1 MTKMRKVK
9 RSIATAV
16 FVWVGRRMLGRVHKQ
31 MLKSVTGKPRAAKP
45 TTSRIGRIRAA
56 ARLRRPTASGAAH
69 QQPSRAR
76 RRTAQGFAFALL
88 SAAAV
93 AALKVGVDHVIE
105 SEREQH
111 LVTPDFDVFAD
122 DDE

>member
-9 RSIATAV
+9 RSLATAV
-16 FVWVGRRMLGRVHKQ
+16 LVWLGRRMLGRVQKQ
-31 MLKSVTGKPRAAKP
+31 TLKSVTRKPKPRKSKA
-45 TTSRIGRIRAA
+45 GRANPVT
-56 ARLRRPTASGAAH
+56 RLRRPARS
-69 QQPSRAR
+69 QPVVAKKPGRGR
-76 RRTAQGFAFALL
+76 RRTAQGVAFALL

-93 AALKVGVDHVIE
+93 AALKVGIDHVIE

-111 LVTPDFDVFAD
+111 VVTPDFDVFAD